1 MRIHYSIEFD
11 TFYQSED
18 GLSWRRITL
27 GKLQKD
33 LMHFAFKYPGIHSY
47 DANHRGTQVKRLAE
61 LGYIRHF
68 PELQQFQIAN

>member
-18 GLSWRRITL
+18 GSIWNKITL

-33 LMHFAFKYPGIHSY
+33 LLHFAYKYPGIHSY
-47 DANHRGTQVKRLAE
+47 DAKRRGAQVKRLAE

-68 PELQQFQIAN
+68 PASQQFQIAN